1 MGDTKEHFEEEFET
15 RWKAGGIPGWLTP
28 TFKDPLFSLPSG
40 KLFSSEGIFKSH
52 QSGKA
57 YKKKLAA
64 LQKLSLDEQQ
74 KVTDETVAEDLKL
87 AKKEALIQ
95 RLRDVFA
102 DIIEAT
108 VSNLQKK
115 QSRTVEEMEA
125 ALEELEELD
134 EDEEEEKEDEDIDK
148 PIYNPLNL

>member
-1 MGDTKEHFEEEFET
+1 MGEE
-15 RWKAGGIPGWLTP
+15 RWKAGGVPGWLTP

-52 QSGKA
+52 QSAKA

-74 KVTDETVAEDLKL
+74 KVTDETVAEDMRL

-95 RLRDVFA
+95 RLRDVFG

-125 ALEELEELD
+125 ALEELEELED
-134 EDEEEEKEDEDIDK
+134 DEEDVEDKEDEDID
-148 PIYNPLNL
+148 

>member
-1 MGDTKEHFEEEFET
+1 MGF
-15 RWKAGGIPGWLTP
+15 
-28 TFKDPLFSLPSG
+28 
-40 KLFSSEGIFKSH
+40 FKSH

-74 KVTDETVAEDLKL
+74 KVTDETVAEDKRL

-95 RLRDVFA
+95 RLRDVFGE
-102 DIIEAT
+102 IIEQT

-115 QSRTVEEMEA
+115 QRTKTTRKWRRRRMKISTSRSTT
-125 ALEELEELD
+125 LLTFLS
-134 EDEEEEKEDEDIDK
+134 
-148 PIYNPLNL
+148 